1 MLRGDD
7 LTMRLVGTILV
18 AVALVACTGDG
29 SPTTDGTTPAE
40 RPSSPATLEILRP
53 EAGEVVDG
61 PTVEVAVELTGAT
74 LIEEVTTDISP
85 DEGHVHLSLDGE
97 TISLLAGLEETIKRV
112 EPGTHLLEV
121 EFVAGDHG
129 PFEPRVLQS
138 VTFEVR

>member
-1 MLRGDD
+1 
-7 LTMRLVGTILV
+7 
-18 AVALVACTGDG
+18 
-29 SPTTDGTTPAE
+29 
-40 RPSSPATLEILRP
+40 
-53 EAGEVVDG
+53 VDG

>member
-1 MLRGDD
+1 MFRGDD
-7 LTMRLVGTILV
+7 LRMRVAGAILV
-18 AVALVACTGDG
+18 AAVLGACTGDAPPPADG
-29 SPTTDGTTPAE
+29 PTPVE
-40 RPSSPATLEILRP
+40 RPSSPARLEILRP
-53 EAGEVVDG
+53 EAGEVVEG
-61 PTVEVAVELTGAT
+61 PDVEVSVELTGAT
-74 LIEEVTTDISP
+74 VIEEVTTDIRP

-97 TISLLAGLEETIKRV
+97 TISLLAGLEETIRRV

>member
-1 MLRGDD
+1 MRG
-7 LTMRLVGTILV
+7 VGIILV
-18 AVALVACTGDG
+18 AVALAGCTADG
-29 SPTTDGTTPAE
+29 SPPADGTTPVE
-40 RPSSPATLEILRP
+40 RPSSPAKLEILRP
-53 EAGEVVDG
+53 EAGEVVEG
-61 PTVEVAVELTGAT
+61 PDVEVAVELTGAT
-74 LIEEVTTDISP
+74 LIEEVTMDIRP